1 MRRAALACLAAL
13 AGCGC
18 GGGRAAA
25 PPPVTPI
32 AAADDAPDRP
42 AAEVCGALIADLVAY
57 QACVPEDRKDLI
69 EAWVERAKIDF
80 AALADETVAD
90 ADRRESARGCAKA
103 SGAIRAALAACPA
116 VTPSPSQ

>member
-13 AGCGC
+13 AAC
-18 GGGRAAA
+18 GGGRVAT
-25 PPPVTPI
+25 PPPQTPI
-32 AAADDAPDRP
+32 VAADDRPERP

-57 QACVPEDRKDLI
+57 QACVPDDRKDLI

-80 AALADETVAD
+80 AALADETVSD

-103 SGAIRAALAACPA
+103 SGALRAALAACP
-116 VTPSPSQ
+116 TPPPSS